1 MLTSELG
8 PLSSKYV
15 CDRSLCTGTG
25 VGSDMHPR
33 TRNFPRSQIS
43 VMRSCLA
50 TLVHIVV
57 PAADA
62 HARDD
67 FFYPVSL
74 CCRLLDEGC
83 NPYSTGVRCSS
94 VPVILRVLKPSRS
107 RRCFRSIPASPS
119 CCSNVSE
126 VYTRKVR
133 STGLCR
139 KRSLRLTLP

>member
-1 MLTSELG
+1 MLTSSLAHCR
-8 PLSSKYV
+8 PSTYV
-15 CDRSLCTGTG
+15 TEVYARAPTPVLTCIPEPKIFRDLKSC
-25 VGSDMHPR
+25 
-33 TRNFPRSQIS
+33 

-57 PAADA
+57 PATDA